1 MTQEDR
7 IDVEIFKTVSKAIA
21 ASDNLEIMT
30 HHLSQLLVAAL
41 EIKGCNIFVLNPVT
55 KELERLASFGLSA
68 AYLSKGPVFSDKSI
82 SSALD
87 GTPVIIRDVT
97 QDDRLQYPK
106 EAQEEGI
113 AAMLSPGI
121 HLQHPTKERMPRV
134 ADLQFLA
141 AVGLMSLVCTTRRAL
156 IKVLAMCR
164 SQGRCRHLSPWRP
177 FSSKTLNAKHD
188 LAGC

>member
-1 MTQEDR
+1 MNREDR

-87 GTPVIIRDVT
+87 CTPVIIRDVT
-97 QDDRLQYPK
+97 TDDRLQYPK

-113 AAMLSPGI
+113 AAMLSIPIRSAGDTLGVLRLYHHEVWDI
-121 HLQHPTKERMPRV
+121 SEQDCESLLILAEQIGLSLQY
-134 ADLQFLA
+134 
-141 AVGLMSLVCTTRRAL
+141 TRL
-156 IKVLAMCR
+156 
-164 SQGRCRHLSPWRP
+164 
-177 FSSKTLNAKHD
+177 LNAVQTISEAIEGLNLGNHF
-188 LAGC
+188 